1 MRLSTLLE
9 RPVIDQHGRALGQ
22 VHDVHLVQDGPLL
35 PSGFAAYRLHGL
47 VAGHGSFG
55 TRLGYSGRRGSDDDR
70 LTRGP
75 LPIKALVR
83 WLHRNAIYIPW
94 GDVTGIED
102 DQIVVHSPD
111 EGFKGAG

>member
-55 TRLGYSGRRGSDDDR
+55 TRLGYSGRRGYDDAR
-70 LTRGP
+70 FTRGP

-102 DQIVVHSPD
+102 DRIVVHSPD
-111 EGFKGAG
+111 DGFKGAG